1 MIKTAIS
8 KPFGLNL
15 ETAEPSASLQ
25 ASASVKIVLEAAN
38 VSCSGTSLQI
48 AASDNFLALFNSR

>member
-48 AASDNFLALFNSR
+48 AASDNF